1 MISQKYRF
9 HGYRSLQF
17 VLKRGQTFKSE
28 YFSLKHIKSKKSD
41 YRLSIIVS
49 KKIDK
54 KAVVRNRIRRRLYEL
69 FRQAFKDLPLQ
80 ADIAVIVLKVDLA
93 SMSYKELE
101 KIFNPALLVL
111 KTQYKS

>member
-28 YFSLKHIKSKKSD
+28 YFSLKHIKSKKPH

-69 FRQAFKDLPLQ
+69 FRQTFKGSSLQ
-80 ADIAVIVLKVDLA
+80 VDIAVIVLKVDLA
-93 SMSYKELE
+93 NISYKELE
-101 KIFNPALLVL
+101 KVFDPVFSIL
-111 KTQYKS
+111 KTQYKP